1 MERKLKNPPQKGEK
15 KNKIKLLSFNK
26 KIYSEQ
32 AVQKAIKDY
41 ADLADFSFAQNKK
54 YFLVKA
60 KNIRPEIKNVF
71 PDEFSNYILSL
82 MKK

>member
-1 MERKLKNPPQKGEK
+1 MERKPKNPSQRSGQ

-32 AVQKAIKDY
+32 AVQKAIKAY

-54 YFLVKA
+54 YFSVKA
-60 KNIRPEIKNVF
+60 KNIRSGVKDVF
-71 PDEFSNYILSL
+71 PDEFSNYVLSL
-82 MKK
+82 MK